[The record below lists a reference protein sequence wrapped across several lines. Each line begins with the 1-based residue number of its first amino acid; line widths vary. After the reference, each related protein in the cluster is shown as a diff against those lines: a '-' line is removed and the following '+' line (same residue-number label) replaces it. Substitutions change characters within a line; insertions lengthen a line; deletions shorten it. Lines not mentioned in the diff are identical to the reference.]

1 MKLHLD
7 HYSSYKNEQVRHSG
21 NKILVPY
28 QFNKASE
35 YALEA
40 GIDLALSM
48 QGQLTLCHVAEIA
61 SYHNFN
67 AKVAESYMRELI
79 NFLQVKMQ
87 GLIKKWVPE
96 DLVADQKVVIG
107 NPAREIVNLTNQGDH
122 QMVVMGYQT
131 SLTPRHKITGSNVE
145 RVIRF
150 SNIPVLT
157 VREPTASSD
166 IGDIVFA
173 TDFKQIPSYVVQQLT
188 KFQTA
193 MEANLRIVRINTREN
208 WVSSRDAESLMDEF
222 RRRHHLANFEFE
234 TYDDLTPET
243 GIINYAHH
251 IHAGTIAMG
260 IQSFTR
266 LDTLVHHHHIAE
278 DLVKTAHQLM
288 WTCAM

>member
-1 MKLHLD
+1 M
-7 HYSSYKNEQVRHSG
+7 RHSG

-35 YALEA
+35 YALESA
-40 GIDLALSM
+40 IDVALAM
-48 QGQLTLCHVAEIA
+48 QAELTLCHVAEIA
-61 SYHNFN
+61 TYPNFN
-67 AKVAESYMRELI
+67 ADLADSYMRELI
-79 NFLQVKMQ
+79 NFLQAKMQ
-87 GLIKKWVPE
+87 GLLEKWVPE
-96 DLVADQKVVIG
+96 ELVADQKVAIG
-107 NPAREIVNLTNQGDH
+107 NPAREIVDLTNQGLY
-122 QMVVMGYQT
+122 QMVVMGYQN
-131 SLTPRHKITGSNVE
+131 SLNPRHKITGSNVE

-157 VREPTASSD
+157 VREPIASSD

-173 TDFKQIPSYVVQQLT
+173 TDFTQTPDYIVNQLS
-188 KFQTA
+188 KFQIA

-234 TYDDLTPET
+234 TYDDESPER